1 MHKPAS
7 RIRRFL
13 SLVWEEITETST
25 EHGLFLK
32 VFLVGKY
39 LRGLG
44 YTALGIGLLALIG
57 QDIQALF
64 GDLLTRLG
72 ISHEAFYARW
82 LIRQVAMIDSH
93 MIVLASILAFFYG
106 FTGLLQAIG
115 LHFRKR
121 WAEYVTALAAAV
133 LIPGEVYLLFSG
145 VSFYKVFLLAS
156 NIVIVGYLIHVKG
169 LFIDFYRKHW
179 VNSAFLHHADTSAK
193 SGASQGAKSSHR
205 ESGPQGR

>member
-1 MHKPAS
+1 MQKPGS
-7 RIRRFL
+7 RIKRFL

-32 VFLVGKY
+32 VFLIGKY

-44 YTALGIGLLALIG
+44 YTALGVGLLALIG
-57 QDIQALF
+57 KDIRSLF
-64 GDLLTRLG
+64 ANLLIYLG
-72 ISHEAFYARW
+72 ISRDAFYAVW
-82 LIRQVAMIDSH
+82 LMRQVAMIDSH

-121 WAEYVTALAAAV
+121 WAEYVTALAAAF

-145 VSFYKVFLLAS
+145 VSFYKLFLLGS

-169 LFIDFYRKHW
+169 LFVDFYRKHW
-179 VNSAFLHHADTSAK
+179 VNSAHHV
-193 SGASQGAKSSHR
+193 GASVSDGSSPKEGKR
-205 ESGPQGR
+205 ERGRPS